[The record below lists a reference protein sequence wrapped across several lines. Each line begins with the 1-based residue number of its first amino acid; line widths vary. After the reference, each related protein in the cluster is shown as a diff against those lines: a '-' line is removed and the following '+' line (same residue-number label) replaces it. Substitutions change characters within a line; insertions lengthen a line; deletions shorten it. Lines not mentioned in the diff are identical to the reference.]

1 MNNNNADDVS
11 GLNCVSLQNAFF
23 QHTGKTFAIGSL
35 WLFHLQVWFCTANLS
50 SERNKRKLQ
59 IIELGFEKCSYPHF
73 QI

>member
-35 WLFHLQVWFCTANLS
+35 WLFHLQVWLCTATLS
-50 SERNKRKLQ
+50 SERNKRKL
-59 IIELGFEKCSYPHF
+59 
-73 QI
+73 

>member
-35 WLFHLQVWFCTANLS
+35 WLFHLKVWFCTATMTVSLS
-50 SERNKRKLQ
+50 FERKKTMNN
-59 IIELGFEKCSYPHF
+59 
-73 QI
+73 

>member
-35 WLFHLQVWFCTANLS
+35 WLFSSTSMRYLKKYANQYES
-50 SERNKRKLQ
+50 RVTFAKTSQMDFR
-59 IIELGFEKCSYPHF
+59 
-73 QI
+73 